1 MDVTEQKLQEQLL
14 RMIAEIDYDIITEI
28 DINKNQYKLLSF
40 NKEDG
45 NTLPPSGKFQEEIRN
60 IADKFMDEK
69 STNEYLTKIR
79 QFKQQCAEKYGIISI
94 GIFGSVARGE
104 QHEGSDLD
112 VFVELKEPDPFV
124 MFDIKEE
131 LEHICNCKI
140 DLLRLRKNLRSLIS
154 QRIEKDGIYA

>member
-1 MDVTEQKLQEQLL
+1 MKT
-14 RMIAEIDYDIITEI
+14 
-28 DINKNQYKLLSF
+28 
-40 NKEDG
+40 
-45 NTLPPSGKFQEEIRN
+45 
-60 IADKFMDEK
+60 
-69 STNEYLTKIR
+69 TNEYLTKIR
-79 QFKQQCAEKYGIISI
+79 QFKQQCAEKYGII
-94 GIFGSVARGE
+94 SVARGE

>member
-1 MDVTEQKLQEQLL
+1 MKT
-14 RMIAEIDYDIITEI
+14 
-28 DINKNQYKLLSF
+28 
-40 NKEDG
+40 
-45 NTLPPSGKFQEEIRN
+45 
-60 IADKFMDEK
+60 
-69 STNEYLTKIR
+69 TNEYLTKIR

-94 GIFGSVARGE
+94 GIFGS
-104 QHEGSDLD
+104 
-112 VFVELKEPDPFV
+112 V

>member
-1 MDVTEQKLQEQLL
+1 MKTKDEIIAIL
-14 RMIAEIDYDIITEI
+14 R
-28 DINKNQYKLLSF
+28 NF
-40 NKEDG
+40 KEEFG
-45 NTLPPSGKFQEEIRN
+45 ER
-60 IADKFMDEK
+60 
-69 STNEYLTKIR
+69 
-79 QFKQQCAEKYGIISI
+79 YGIEKL
-94 GIFGSVARGE
+94 GLFGSVARGE

>member
-1 MDVTEQKLQEQLL
+1 M
-14 RMIAEIDYDIITEI
+14 
-28 DINKNQYKLLSF
+28 
-40 NKEDG
+40 
-45 NTLPPSGKFQEEIRN
+45 NTLQ
-60 IADKFMDEK
+60 K
-69 STNEYLTKIR
+69 SAN
-79 QFKQQCAEKYGIISI
+79 SSN
-94 GIFGSVARGE
+94 SVPR
-104 QHEGSDLD
+104 SDLD

>member
-1 MDVTEQKLQEQLL
+1 MKT
-14 RMIAEIDYDIITEI
+14 
-28 DINKNQYKLLSF
+28 
-40 NKEDG
+40 
-45 NTLPPSGKFQEEIRN
+45 
-60 IADKFMDEK
+60 
-69 STNEYLTKIR
+69 TNEYLTKIR

-131 LEHICNCKI
+131 LQYGSA
-140 DLLRLRKNLRSLIS
+140 DGPPLRPAPGLLKGSPPASPSSVSPHAALP
-154 QRIEKDGIYA
+154 G

>member
-1 MDVTEQKLQEQLL
+1 MKT
-14 RMIAEIDYDIITEI
+14 
-28 DINKNQYKLLSF
+28 
-40 NKEDG
+40 
-45 NTLPPSGKFQEEIRN
+45 
-60 IADKFMDEK
+60 
-69 STNEYLTKIR
+69 TNEYLTKIR

-131 LEHICNCKI
+131 LEHICNC
-140 DLLRLRKNLRSLIS
+140 RLRKNLRSLIS

>member
-1 MDVTEQKLQEQLL
+1 MKT
-14 RMIAEIDYDIITEI
+14 
-28 DINKNQYKLLSF
+28 
-40 NKEDG
+40 
-45 NTLPPSGKFQEEIRN
+45 
-60 IADKFMDEK
+60 
-69 STNEYLTKIR
+69 TNEYLTKIR

-124 MFDIKEE
+124 MFDFLDE

-140 DLLRLRKNLRSLIS
+140 HLLRLRKNLRSLIS

>member
-1 MDVTEQKLQEQLL
+1 MKT
-14 RMIAEIDYDIITEI
+14 
-28 DINKNQYKLLSF
+28 
-40 NKEDG
+40 
-45 NTLPPSGKFQEEIRN
+45 
-60 IADKFMDEK
+60 
-69 STNEYLTKIR
+69 TNEYLTKIR

-112 VFVELKEPDPFV
+112 VFVELKE
-124 MFDIKEE
+124 E